1 MKRVSILFVCTGNI
15 CRSPIAEG
23 IMAHL
28 ATEAGIGHDV
38 VVDSAGT
45 DGWHV
50 GDPPDRRS
58 IAVAK
63 RHGVDLSNQRA
74 RRVTSE
80 DIDSFDIILGM
91 DRTHVASLRR
101 LAPDAR
107 NVFLFGDHALGT
119 GEDIAD
125 PYYGSERDFEQVYA
139 RLLTGCR
146 KLLAALG
153 ADNAS

>member
-1 MKRVSILFVCTGNI
+1 
-15 CRSPIAEG
+15 
-23 IMAHL
+23 MAHL
-28 ATEAGIGHDV
+28 AAETGIGHDV

-58 IAVAK
+58 VIVAK
-63 RHGVDLSNQRA
+63 RHGIDLSNQRA
-74 RRVTSE
+74 RRVTPD
-80 DIDSFDIILGM
+80 DIESFDIILGM
-91 DRTHVASLRR
+91 DRTHIASLRR
-101 LAPDAR
+101 LAPEAR